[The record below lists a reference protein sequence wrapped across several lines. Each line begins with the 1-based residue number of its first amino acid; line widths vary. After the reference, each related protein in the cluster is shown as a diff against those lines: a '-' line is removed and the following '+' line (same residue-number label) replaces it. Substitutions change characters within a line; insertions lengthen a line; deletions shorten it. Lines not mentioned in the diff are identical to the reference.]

1 MAQLHLDPQVA
12 GSCTMDGRAM
22 AQACL
27 QMRAKCYDHGEHMD
41 VQSILAS
48 FFLHVYHAKVN
59 QQNSAM
65 MYIQEAIAGA
75 RILRLDKGAC
85 SVQTEF
91 ISNAAL
97 VFPLLWVSER

>member
-1 MAQLHLDPQVA
+1 MAQLQLDPQFD
-12 GSCTMDGRAM
+12 GSRMVEAREM

-27 QMRAKCYDHGEHMD
+27 RMRANFFDHGEHMD
-41 VQSILAS
+41 VQSVLVS

-59 QQNSAM
+59 QQKSAM

-85 SVQTEF
+85 LKNVI
-91 ISNAAL
+91 ISNEAL